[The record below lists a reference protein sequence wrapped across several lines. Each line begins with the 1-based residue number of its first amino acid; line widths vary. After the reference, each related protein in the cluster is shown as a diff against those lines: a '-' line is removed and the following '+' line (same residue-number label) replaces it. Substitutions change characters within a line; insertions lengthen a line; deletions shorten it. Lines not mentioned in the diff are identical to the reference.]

1 MTQNQKVYEY
11 MKEHGKISQRD
22 AVKFGC
28 YRLSARIHD
37 LKEIGFKIVT
47 ETKYFKTKDGAGHYA
62 EYRLAEP
69 GA

>member
-37 LKEIGFKIVT
+37 LKEIGYKIVA
-47 ETKYFKTKDGAGHYA
+47 ETKYFKTEDGAGHYA

>member
-28 YRLSARIHD
+28 YRLSARIH
-37 LKEIGFKIVT
+37 